1 MGKSKSDG
9 FDFTFP
15 SARRWS
21 SDDARTV
28 LAAWEVSGLTLT
40 GFARQ
45 NGMNVQRL
53 IWWRKRLGSDGHGC
67 REMSSL
73 PAAPVSFIPAVVERT
88 RPAAMMAIVVRLPG
102 GVEVEASG
110 AESLPARWL
119 AEVANAMGTLR

>member
-1 MGKSKSDG
+1 MGKSNG

-15 SARRWS
+15 SGRRWS

-28 LAAWEVSGLTLT
+28 LAAWEISGLTLT

-45 NGMNVQRL
+45 NGINVQRL
-53 IWWRKRLGSDGHGC
+53 IWWRKRLGEDGRDC
-67 REMSSL
+67 REVRSR
-73 PAAPVSFIPAVVERT
+73 PAPVVSFIPAVVERT
-88 RPAAMMAIVVRLPG
+88 RPAATGAIVVRLPG

-110 AESLPARWL
+110 TESLPARWL